1 MGPFFPGSPLR
12 TPYLTK
18 TSPPGLRQ
26 AARGGT
32 SSEEEEDE
40 SGGEDQARHDGDD
53 IPHSDPIDI
62 PDARINELEQL
73 IIPFAPQRPY
83 MFRGQG
89 AQPSTATPANQQ
101 TTFSTTDTLVE
112 GSTPGSRMTVSSAET
127 LVASASTRWQTT
139 FSQQDV
145 EDFER
150 KEMLH
155 GTQSGEQDLPFGLG
169 DDRTD
174 PNYIPV
180 TGAELITVVY
190 PSGAVPKSTGN
201 PTQITANQTTPG
213 ASVQSHIAGPSVPQ
227 ASAGPAGGGIIPTN
241 IAAPN
246 NIARGSGNLVQTQL
260 DLGQP
265 TNLTCDTC
273 RFTFNRTVQAD
284 VKAHQKFHDAHILGE
299 PVTGLTTTTRY
310 LLRSIDTG
318 IGQGDS
324 IIVVDRSST
333 EGWKNLAMTVLER
346 HVDRELGAAPISEN
360 HLWSS
365 IKDPATTG
373 QSSEA
378 NLVDRY
384 KVYMYVRRYQPRLGK
399 LGRVVSLLLAER
411 ITTGFETNRIQIESD
426 EFGPWPAQVAH
437 FQTVVSTK
445 SHEAVL
451 GISKFW
457 TLGTSRRRGY
467 AKKLLDQARQN
478 FIPSYIIPRVHVAW
492 TFTTDDG
499 AHFAK
504 EYLQSQTDY
513 DYLTYDDHM

>member
-32 SSEEEEDE
+32 SSEEEEGESDE
-40 SGGEDQARHDGDD
+40 GDQARHGGNH
-53 IPHSDPIDI
+53 IPRSEPIDI
-62 PDARINELEQL
+62 PGLRVGTLNEP

-83 MFRGQG
+83 MFRGQRF
-89 AQPSTATPANQQ
+89 QPSNATPANQQ
-101 TTFSTTDTLVE
+101 TTFSSADTLAEDSTPGSQMTAGSTDTLVAD
-112 GSTPGSRMTVSSAET
+112 PC
-127 LVASASTRWQTT
+127 TRRQTA
-139 FSQQDV
+139 FSQQDI

-150 KEMLH
+150 TEMLH
-155 GTQSGEQDLPFGLG
+155 TTQSGEQDLPFGMG
-169 DDRTD
+169 DNITD
-174 PNYIPV
+174 PNYIRVP
-180 TGAELITVVY
+180 GAELINVVS
-190 PSGAVPKSTGN
+190 PSGAAPQSTEN
-201 PTQITANQTTPG
+201 PTQIAASQMDPG
-213 ASVQSHIAGPSVPQ
+213 ASVQSNITGPSVPQ
-227 ASAGPAGGGIIPTN
+227 ASASSVGAGIIPTN
-241 IAAPN
+241 ISTPDNVAQD
-246 NIARGSGNLVQTQL
+246 SGNLVQAQL

-273 RFTFNRTVQAD
+273 RFTFNHTVQAD
-284 VKAHQKFHDAHILGE
+284 VKAHRKFHDCHILGE
-299 PVTGLTTTTRY
+299 PVVGLTTTPRY

-324 IIVVDRSST
+324 IVMVDRSST

-346 HVDRELGAAPISEN
+346 HVDRELGAAPISQS

-373 QSSEA
+373 RSSEA

-384 KVYMYVRRYQPRLGK
+384 KVYMYVRRYQPKLGK

-411 ITTGFETNRIQIESD
+411 IATGFETNRIQVESD
-426 EFGPWPAQVAH
+426 EFGPWPAQVPH

-445 SHEAVL
+445 AHEAVL
-451 GISKFW
+451 GINKFW

-467 AKKLLDQARQN
+467 AKKLLDQARQS
-478 FIPSYIIPRVHVAW
+478 FIPSYVIPRVHIAW

-513 DYLTYDDHM
+513 DNLTYDDQM